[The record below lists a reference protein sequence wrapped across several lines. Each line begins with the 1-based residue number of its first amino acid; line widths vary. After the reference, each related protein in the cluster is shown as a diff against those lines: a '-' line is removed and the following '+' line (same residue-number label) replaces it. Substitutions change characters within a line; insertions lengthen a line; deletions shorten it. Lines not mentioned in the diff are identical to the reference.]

1 MGATAQRAA
10 LVLGIGLAFAGCGA
24 TDSGG
29 ATDAA
34 ERLYE
39 AYSRDDG
46 AAACATLS
54 DDAREQLEQDERKP
68 CGGAVLELKL
78 SGTRATAEEAYVTEA
93 KVDLDAGDSVFLEE
107 TGDGWRVSAAGCR
120 PSPGRESPY
129 DCEVES

>member
-34 ERLYE
+34 RRVYE
-39 AYSRDDG
+39 GYSRDDG

-68 CGGAVLELKL
+68 CAEAVLELKL

-107 TGDGWRVSAAGCR
+107 TGDGWRVSAAGCP

-129 DCEVES
+129 DCGVES